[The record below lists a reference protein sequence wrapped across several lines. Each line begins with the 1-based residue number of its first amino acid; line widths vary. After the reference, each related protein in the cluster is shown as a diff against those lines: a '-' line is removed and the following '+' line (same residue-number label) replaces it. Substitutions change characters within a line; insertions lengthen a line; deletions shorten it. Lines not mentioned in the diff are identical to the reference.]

1 MAASSAK
8 SLARFKAEE
17 RRQSVKFTRLD
28 NRVFNHAMDEC
39 EGVAGHIEAV
49 ADKQDS
55 AKSLTKSWV
64 HSAGFDLFNTV
75 HKPEPKMDEE
85 GGDALLRDL
94 VARVQ
99 RAEDY
104 PQLHAACRNDRVVSA
119 LQTGGMLQKVI
130 EAIPEELKEA
140 ARKAARAQQE
150 VREFQ
155 GLADA
160 IDNSPGG
167 SEEEAQ
173 EARDNAKAARQRAR
187 ELTKALN
194 EMVKGHGRAMGQA
207 VHKAVQAAAE
217 EAEAVQAAALAFGQG
232 SNDTQGGMSIAEK
245 LALAKTVQSAG
256 PAFKKLLQILGRAIA
271 EACQKQASKMR
282 HEAGEIVDVVL
293 GGNPAKLLPA
303 ELVMHAQDEFV
314 ALACAR
320 LALESAMNYDV
331 EAREPQRK
339 GDIIVLF
346 DESGSMSG
354 QKEAEA
360 KAVTLALCHV
370 AVKQKRAICVHFFQG
385 DVTHTER
392 IDPKD
397 ENMQSQGL
405 SVALRKMAA
414 IAGRGTGGGTD
425 FDKPLLRAIKT
436 ARESLPKADVFMV
449 TDGIS
454 SIEQATIDAVN
465 AERAG
470 RGMHF
475 YTMLFGMND
484 GDAFVGTVRQ
494 FADKVWA
501 GESLLNG
508 PMGELFEAV

>member
-1 MAASSAK
+1 MTAK
-8 SLARFKAEE
+8 AKTLARYKAEE
-17 RRQSVKFTRLD
+17 RRQSVQFTRLD
-28 NRVFNHAMDEC
+28 NRVYNHAMDEC
-39 EGVAGHIEAV
+39 EGVAEHIESSA
-49 ADKQDS
+49 AKQND
-55 AKSLTKSWV
+55 AKSLTASWV
-64 HSAGFDLFNTV
+64 HSASFDLFNTL
-75 HKPEPKMDEE
+75 HKPTPKQAEE

-119 LQTGGMLQKVI
+119 LQTGGMLEKVVD
-130 EAIPEELKEA
+130 AIPQELKDA

-150 VREFQ
+150 AREFQ

-160 IDNSPGG
+160 LDNSPDGD
-167 SEEEAQ
+167 SAEAD
-173 EARDNAKAARQRAR
+173 EARANAKAAKQRAR
-187 ELTKALN
+187 ELAKALN

-207 VHKAVQAAAE
+207 VHKAVHAAAE
-217 EAEAVQAAALAFGQG
+217 EAEAVQAAAMAFGQG
-232 SNDTQGGMSIAEK
+232 SNDAQGGMSIAEK
-245 LALAKTVQSAG
+245 LALAKTVQQAG
-256 PAFKKLLQILGRAIA
+256 PAFKKLLQILGRAVA
-271 EACQKQASKMR
+271 EACQKQAAKMR

-293 GGNPAKLLPA
+293 GGSPAKLLPT
-303 ELVMHAQDEFV
+303 ELVLHSDEDFV
-314 ALACAR
+314 DLACAR
-320 LALESAMNYDV
+320 LALHSAMNYDV

-360 KAVTLALCHV
+360 KAVTLALCHI

-425 FDKPLLRAIKT
+425 FDKPLMRAIKT
-436 ARESLPKADVFMV
+436 SRESLPKADVFMV

-454 SIEQATIDAVN
+454 SIAQETIDAVN
-465 AERAG
+465 AERSS

-475 YTMLFGMND
+475 YTMLFGMSD
-484 GDAFVGTVRQ
+484 GHAFVGTVRQ